1 MTEKEISKEVVEEV
15 LPYEVDDEGRYRVV
29 LPSGKRPVIQPVHPG
44 KLRRIY
50 NAYPEPPMPTILL
63 PVKSAGMAQRIPD
76 EHNKEYQAKRAEWF
90 MTLQRALLTRYIVD
104 SLVVPEDADYLDNSL
119 PDDEK
124 ARIAMPDCPLH
135 QEQGNAARWKR
146 MGFSEQQIAEVD
158 ESGACTCVPAVEDWS
173 AVLRMTGVPVPNNG
187 IDRQW
192 AYAEEALEEL
202 FCDMSSQ
209 VAFTAAV
216 RSISI
221 PTEAGIEAARRR
233 FRDQMAR
240 ATASGDKATEGGD
253 QGSAGA

>member
-1 MTEKEISKEVVEEV
+1 VTEKETSEEAVEEV
-15 LPYEVDDEGRYRVV
+15 FPYEVDDEGRYRVV

-50 NAYPEPPMPTILL
+50 NAYPEPPTPTILL

-76 EHNKEYQAKRAEWF
+76 EHNKEYQAKRVEWF
-90 MTLQRALLTRYIVD
+90 TTLQRALLTRYIVD
-104 SLVVPEDADYLDNSL
+104 ALVVPEDADFELAGKPL
-119 PDDEK
+119 
-124 ARIAMPDCPLH
+124 IAMPDCPLH
-135 QEQGNAARWKR
+135 RQLGNAARWKR
-146 MGFSEQQIAEVD
+146 MGVSEIAELD

-173 AVLRMTGVPVPNNG
+173 AVLRMTNVPVPNNG

-202 FCDMSSQ
+202 FHDMSSQ

-240 ATASGDKATEGGD
+240 AIASGDKATEGGD
-253 QGSAGA
+253 QGDTGA